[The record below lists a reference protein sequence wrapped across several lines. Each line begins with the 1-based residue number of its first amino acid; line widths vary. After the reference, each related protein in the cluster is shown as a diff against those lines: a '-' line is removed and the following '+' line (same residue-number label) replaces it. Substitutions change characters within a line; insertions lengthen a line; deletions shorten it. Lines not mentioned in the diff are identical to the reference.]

1 MAPRQPLATSAAKI
15 LSLGDKAAEIERF
28 LAYLSLEANLRT
40 LTLDAYR
47 RDLLEFNAW
56 CEREDIDLDHV
67 RQQQL
72 FDYLQHLSVGL
83 SARSRARH
91 LSSLRGFFHWRI
103 AAGRGRSDPT
113 AGLKGPKMPFR
124 LPDVLS
130 ISQVEAV
137 IGAVAGD
144 EPVHLRDRAML
155 EIAYGCGLRVSELVG
170 LSRKD
175 LQLKKELVLVR
186 GKGGRERLVPVGGH
200 AVRALSAWFSQGRT
214 HIRRQKAGKLLP
226 LPMGAGDYVF
236 LNRRGLPLSRMG
248 FWKILR
254 HYLDKAGI
262 KGHASPHTLRH
273 SFATHLLEG
282 GADLRVVQELLG
294 HASLATTEIY
304 THLDRSYL
312 KEVVRSFHPRG

>member
-1 MAPRQPLATSAAKI
+1 MAPRQPSAKNAAKI
-15 LSLGDKAAEIERF
+15 LSSGDKASEIERF
-28 LAYLSLEANLRT
+28 LAYLSLEANLRA

-47 RDLLEFNAW
+47 RDLLEFTAW
-56 CEREDIDLDHV
+56 CAKESLDFDEV
-67 RQQQL
+67 KQRQL
-72 FDYLQHLSVGL
+72 LTYLQHLSVGL

-170 LSRKD
+170 LCRKD

-186 GKGGRERLVPVGGH
+186 GKGGRERLVPLGGH
-200 AVRALSAWFSQGRT
+200 AARAVSAWLSEGRAYIRRRKKGDLVPLPVRA
-214 HIRRQKAGKLLP
+214 
-226 LPMGAGDYVF
+226 GDHVF
-236 LNRRGLPLSRMG
+236 LNQRGLPLSRMG

-262 KGHASPHTLRH
+262 KSHASPHTLRH